1 MRQRSEEGLEADRNE
16 TGKHLKKGN
25 YMIYLDLAYYL
36 KDFIETRKPL
46 SLNEGDDINELFTRR
61 AFIRADQFLQINKP
75 EKKTFYKYTSDDM
88 TKFEPAGEIIYSKVF
103 LQRQERTPDGG
114 YTCEMYLT
122 AKSYNILIDAIFK
135 GELQVLK

>member
-1 MRQRSEEGLEADRNE
+1 
-16 TGKHLKKGN
+16 
-25 YMIYLDLAYYL
+25 MIYLDLEYYL

-46 SLNEGDDINELFTRR
+46 TFSEAEYLNDLFTKR

-88 TKFEPAGEIIYSKVF
+88 SKFEPAGEIIYSKVF

-135 GELQVLK
+135 GKLEVLK